1 MPAANLPFHDVSH
14 FPLGINQYVDKLQ
27 GLAGYQDD
35 FQYLIDFGPVVVANA
50 SGIGSALA
58 VGAVTNTFTSVAGF
72 TNGVIDAPFGR
83 EIVMVGS
90 GAGTNNVTITMY
102 DHLGQMV
109 KRTKALNGA
118 TPVPFGFAVK
128 HIHSID
134 IAAGGAITV
143 NVGFTNRL
151 GLPYRVW
158 KVLDEIVDGAIV
170 TAAAVTAADLTD
182 PATASTGDPRGLYTP
197 TTTPDGVKN
206 IGIRA
211 ILNPWINANGHGGLH
226 GIRAYSA

>member
-1 MPAANLPFHDVSH
+1 
-14 FPLGINQYVDKLQ
+14 LGINQYVDKLQ

-35 FQYLIDFGPVVVANA
+35 FDYLIEFGPVANA
-50 SGIGSALA
+50 NATGIASGAAAGTVFNNFVNSP
-58 VGAVTNTFTSVAGF
+58 GF

-109 KRTKALNGA
+109 KRTKALNGT
-118 TPVPFGFAVK
+118 TPVPFGIAVK

-134 IAAGGAITV
+134 VAGTGLTV

-151 GLPYRVW
+151 GLPYRVS
-158 KVLDEIVDGAIV
+158 KVLEELVDGAVV
-170 TAAAVTAADLTD
+170 TAAAVVAADLTD
-182 PATASTGDPRGLYTP
+182 PATASTGDPRGLYLP
-197 TTTPDGVKN
+197 TTTPDGIKQIN
-206 IGIRA
+206 IRA
-211 ILNPWINANGHGGLH
+211 LLNPWINANGHGGLH
-226 GIRAYSA
+226 GIRAFSA